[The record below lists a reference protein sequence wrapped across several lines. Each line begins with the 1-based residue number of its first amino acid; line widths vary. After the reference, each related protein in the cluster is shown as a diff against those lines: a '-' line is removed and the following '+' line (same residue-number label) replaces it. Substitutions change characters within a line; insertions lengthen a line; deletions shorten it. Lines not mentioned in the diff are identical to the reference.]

1 MSNNAEMS
9 KFNAA
14 RLFWGSCI
22 SLIATSVAFA
32 VLADIMG
39 TLKSQFIL
47 TNYEVGM
54 IAGAATWG
62 FTVSIFVIGPLVDA
76 IGMKRTVWI
85 AFIGHAI
92 GVLLMIFA
100 SGFWTLFFGALILA
114 MGNGTVEAFGNP
126 LVATIYPEEKT
137 KKLNQFHVWFPGG
150 IVIGGLICFFL
161 GRFGILSWQLRLA
174 IILVPTLVYGYLFLP
189 EKFPA
194 TERVQS
200 GISFGEM
207 VKATLFR
214 PLFLLLFFAMMLTA
228 SMELGPNRWIPS
240 ILQSGGIPG
249 ILVLVWISGLMA
261 VLRFFAGP
269 VVKRLSP
276 TGLLLSSAVLAGIGL
291 YGLSYSESIIPA
303 FITATVFALG
313 VCYFWP
319 TMLGVTSERVPK
331 GGAMALAFM
340 GGIGMLIVGII
351 TTPYMGK
358 IADNFLPDKL
368 PAVET
373 RVCLQEAVNTF
384 PGLKS
389 AAKGEQGKDIQAAID
404 SAAAVLEKSSGSADS
419 SLPHPD
425 TANAL
430 RGIIGLGIDSPVV
443 DKAKAILNPAENY
456 GGRMSFRYTAFLA
469 IILILI
475 FGGLYLRDR
484 AKGGY
489 KAEKI
494 K

>member
-1 MSNNAEMS
+1 MSS
-9 KFNAA
+9 DTKFNSA
-14 RLFWGSCI
+14 RLFWGSCV

-32 VLADIMG
+32 VMADIMG
-39 TLKSQFIL
+39 TLKSHFVL

-85 AFIGHAI
+85 AFVGHAV
-92 GVLLMIFA
+92 GVLMMIF
-100 SGFWTLFFGALILA
+100 SGGFWGLFFGALILA

-137 KKLNQFHVWFPGG
+137 RKLNQFHVWFPGG
-150 IVIGGLICFFL
+150 IVIGGLICYFL
-161 GRFGILSWQLRLA
+161 SQIGIFSWQLRLA
-174 IILVPTLVYGYLFLP
+174 VILVPTLVYGILFIP

-214 PLFLLLFFAMMLTA
+214 PLFLILFFAMMLTA
-228 SMELGPNRWIPS
+228 SIELGPNRWIPS

-276 TGLLLSSAVLAGIGL
+276 TGLLLASAVLAGIGL
-291 YGLSYSESIIPA
+291 YGLSYSESIVPA
-303 FITATVFALG
+303 FITATIFALG

-340 GGIGMLIVGII
+340 GGIGMLIVGLI

-358 IADNFLPDKL
+358 IADHFLPDKL

-373 RVCLQEAVNTF
+373 QACLQEAIDSF
-384 PGLKS
+384 PALKA
-389 AAKGEQGKDIQAAID
+389 AAKGDQGKDIQAAID
-404 SAAAVLEKSSGSADS
+404 TAAAVLKKKADNAGGV
-419 SLPHPD
+419 LPHPD

-430 RGIIGLGIDSPVV
+430 RTIIGLGVKSPVV
-443 DKAKAILNPAENY
+443 DKAKSILDPAENY
-456 GGRMSFRYTAFLA
+456 GGRMSFRYTAFLGL
-469 IILILI
+469 ILLLI

-484 AKGGY
+484 SKGGY

-494 K
+494 S